1 MLKVIGV
8 AFAGALGLSLLTGC
22 VTTLVGGVME
32 NSVEVTVDENSFSP
46 TARGVLRNAKTLGVI
61 SMDRAS
67 IKAADLFETRG
78 GYLVKIDRLAAKA
91 GEMTG
96 SERRD
101 ALSQLCKAHSPDVAL
116 LGRVVKTEA
125 GSTVAAVFTGRAK
138 VDQNWAMD
146 MLACRTNKFDSF
158 GGALKL
164 NVGIYNANAEA
175 QIEEMIGAEIGTKIL
190 SAIGKATTPGADG
203 TKEAAKAA
211 PPPNSSPVKPSS
223 AQIAEVQRSAP
234 TLEAAPKPMTILEV
248 QEQLVALGYSVGAA
262 DGAMGKRTVDALRKF
277 QKDRG
282 LSVTGKADSD
292 TVEKL
297 RPRAGLITVK

>member
-1 MLKVIGV
+1 M
-8 AFAGALGLSLLTGC
+8 SLLTGC

-32 NSVEVTVDENSFSP
+32 NSVEVTVDENSFSS

-125 GSTVAAVFTGRAK
+125 GSTVAAAFTGRAK

-190 SAIGKATTPGADG
+190 AAIGKVSTAGGDSRQETT
-203 TKEAAKAA
+203 KAA
-211 PPPNSSPVKPSS
+211 PAPGPSPTTPINPVS
-223 AQIAEVQRSAP
+223 AAQPLVSASVE
-234 TLEAAPKPMTILEV
+234 TAPKPMANIDV
-248 QEQLVALGYSVGAA
+248 QKQLNALGYQVGTP
-262 DGAMGKRTVDALRKF
+262 DGMLGKRSVDALKKF
-277 QKDRG
+277 QQDKG
-282 LSVTGKADSD
+282 IPVTGKADAD
-292 TVEKL
+292 TIEKL
-297 RPRAGLITVK
+297 RVGAR